1 MPIFAMRSVFAA
13 VCCLCISSAQAGLF
27 EDDEARRAILDL
39 RQKVDQMQQQ
49 SAEQLRAYK
58 NESALSTEQLN
69 AQSEQLKAQSEQ
81 LKAQSEQLNAQL
93 NQLRRSVLELSNM
106 IESLRSELASS
117 FGKNEQLAR
126 DLADAQRLQ
135 KDIVQGTEDRLKRLE
150 PSKVSVDGLEFMAA
164 PAEIREYDSAL
175 ATMRKGDFAQAL
187 PAFSNFVRRYPSSGY
202 QPSALFWL
210 GNLHYAQRNYKEA
223 LSQYIALVSSSPAHL
238 RAPEALL
245 SIANCQLELKDPK
258 ASRKTLEELVK
269 GYAESE
275 AASLAKAR
283 LAKLK

>member
-1 MPIFAMRSVFAA
+1 MPIFAMRTVFAA

-49 SAEQLRAYK
+49 SAEQLRVYK

-69 AQSEQLKAQSEQ
+69 AQSEQ

-223 LSQYIALVSSSPAHL
+223 LSQYMALVNSAPAHL

-245 SIANCQLELKDPK
+245 SIANCQLELKDLK

>member
-1 MPIFAMRSVFAA
+1 MPIFALRAVFAA

-49 SAEQLRAYK
+49 GVQLQQQSAQMQQQSAEQLRAAK
-58 NESALSTEQLN
+58 NENAVSIEQVN
-69 AQSEQLKAQSEQ
+69 GQLT
-81 LKAQSEQLNAQL
+81 
-93 NQLRRSVLELSNM
+93 QLRRSLLELSNM
-106 IESLRSELASS
+106 IEGLRSELANSR
-117 FGKNEQLAR
+117 GKSEQLAR
-126 DLADAQRLQ
+126 DLADAQRFQ

-150 PSKVSVDGLEFMAA
+150 PSKVSVDGLDFIAA
-164 PAEIREYDSAL
+164 PAEISEYDSAL

-187 PAFSNFVRRYPSSGY
+187 PAFSEFVRRYPSSGY

-210 GNLHYAQRNYKEA
+210 GNLHYSQRNYKEA
-223 LSQYIALVSSSPAHL
+223 LNQYRALVSASPAHL

-245 SIANCQLELKDPK
+245 SVANCQLELKDPK

-269 GYAESE
+269 AYAESE

>member
-13 VCCLCISSAQAGLF
+13 VCCLCISSAQAALF

-39 RQKVDQMQQQ
+39 RQKVEQMQQQ
-49 SAEQLRAYK
+49 SAQMQQQSAQTQQQSAAQLRAAK
-58 NESALSTEQLN
+58 DENAVSIEQV
-69 AQSEQLKAQSEQ
+69 
-81 LKAQSEQLNAQL
+81 NAQL
-93 NQLRRSVLELSNM
+93 TQLRRSLLELSNM
-106 IESLRSELASS
+106 IESLRSELANSR
-117 FGKNEQLAR
+117 GKSEQLAR

-135 KDIVQGTEDRLKRLE
+135 KDIVQGTEDRFKRLE
-150 PSKVSVDGLEFMAA
+150 PSKVRVDGLEFMAA
-164 PAEIREYDSAL
+164 PAEIREYDTAL

-187 PAFSNFVRRYPSSGY
+187 PAFSEFVRRYSSSGY

-210 GNLHYAQRNYKEA
+210 GNLHYSQRNYKEA
-223 LSQYIALVSSSPAHL
+223 LNQYRALVSASPAHL

-245 SIANCQLELKDPK
+245 SIANCQLELKDPN

-275 AASLAKAR
+275 AATLAKAR

>member
-1 MPIFAMRSVFAA
+1 MRTVFAA

-49 SAEQLRAYK
+49 SAEQLRVYK

-69 AQSEQLKAQSEQ
+69 AQSDQLKAQSEQ

-223 LSQYIALVSSSPAHL
+223 LSQYMALVNSAPAHL

-245 SIANCQLELKDPK
+245 SIANCQLELKDLK

-275 AASLAKAR
+275 AASLAKVR

>member
-1 MPIFAMRSVFAA
+1 MPIFASRAVFAA
-13 VCCLCISSAQAGLF
+13 VCCFCISSAQAGLF

-49 SAEQLRAYK
+49 SVQMQQQSAEQLRATK
-58 NESALSTEQLN
+58 NENAASIEQV
-69 AQSEQLKAQSEQ
+69 
-81 LKAQSEQLNAQL
+81 NAQL
-93 NQLRRSVLELSNM
+93 TQLRRSLLELSNM
-106 IESLRSELASS
+106 IEGLRSELANSR
-117 FGKNEQLAR
+117 GKSEQLAR
-126 DLADAQRLQ
+126 DLADAQRFQ

-150 PSKVSVDGLEFMAA
+150 PSKVSVDGLDFMAA
-164 PAEIREYDSAL
+164 PAEIREYDAAL

-187 PAFSNFVRRYPSSGY
+187 PAFSEFVRRYPASGY

-210 GNLHYAQRNYKEA
+210 GNLHYSQRNYKEA
-223 LSQYIALVSSSPAHL
+223 LNQYRALVSASPEHL

-245 SIANCQLELKDPK
+245 SVANCQLELKDPK

-269 GYAESE
+269 AYAESE

>member
-1 MPIFAMRSVFAA
+1 MPIFALRAVFAA

-39 RQKVDQMQQQ
+39 RQKVEQMQQQGVQLQQQSAQMQQQ
-49 SAEQLRAYK
+49 SAEQLRAAK
-58 NESALSTEQLN
+58 NENAVSIEQVN
-69 AQSEQLKAQSEQ
+69 GQLT
-81 LKAQSEQLNAQL
+81 
-93 NQLRRSVLELSNM
+93 QLRRSLLELSNM
-106 IESLRSELASS
+106 IESLRSELANSR
-117 FGKNEQLAR
+117 GKSEQLAR
-126 DLADAQRLQ
+126 DLADAQRFQ

-150 PSKVSVDGLEFMAA
+150 PSKVSVDGLDFMAA
-164 PAEIREYDSAL
+164 PAEIREYDAAL

-187 PAFSNFVRRYPSSGY
+187 PAFSEFVRRYPSSGY

-210 GNLHYAQRNYKEA
+210 GNLHYSQRNYKEA
-223 LSQYIALVSSSPAHL
+223 LNQYRALVSASPAHL

-245 SIANCQLELKDPK
+245 SVANCQLELKDPK

-269 GYAESE
+269 AYAESE

>member
-1 MPIFAMRSVFAA
+1 

-49 SAEQLRAYK
+49 SAVQLRAYK
-58 NESALSTEQLN
+58 NESSLSTEQLN

-283 LAKLK
+283 LAKLR

>member
-1 MPIFAMRSVFAA
+1 MRTVFAA

-49 SAEQLRAYK
+49 SAEQLRVYK
-58 NESALSTEQLN
+58 NESALSTEQIN
-69 AQSEQLKAQSEQ
+69 TQSDQLKAQSEQ
-81 LKAQSEQLNAQL
+81 LKAQSEQFNAQL

>member
-1 MPIFAMRSVFAA
+1 MPIFALRAVFAA

-39 RQKVDQMQQQ
+39 RKKVDQMQQQ
-49 SAEQLRAYK
+49 SVQMQQQSAQMQQQNAEQLRATK
-58 NESALSTEQLN
+58 NENAASIEQV
-69 AQSEQLKAQSEQ
+69 
-81 LKAQSEQLNAQL
+81 NAQL
-93 NQLRRSVLELSNM
+93 TQLRRSLLELSNL
-106 IESLRSELASS
+106 IEILRSELANSR
-117 FGKNEQLAR
+117 GKSEQLAR
-126 DLADAQRLQ
+126 DLADAQRFQ

-150 PSKVSVDGLEFMAA
+150 PSKVSVDGLDFMAA
-164 PAEIREYDSAL
+164 PAEIREYDAAL

-187 PAFSNFVRRYPSSGY
+187 PAFSEFVRRYPASGY

-210 GNLHYAQRNYKEA
+210 GNLHYSQRNYKEA
-223 LSQYIALVSSSPAHL
+223 LNQYRALVSVSPAHL

-258 ASRKTLEELVK
+258 ASRKTLEDLVK
-269 GYAESE
+269 DYAESE

>member
-1 MPIFAMRSVFAA
+1 MPIFALRAVFAA
-13 VCCLCISSAQAGLF
+13 ALCLCISSAQAALF

-39 RQKVDQMQQQ
+39 RQKVEQMQQQ
-49 SAEQLRAYK
+49 SSEQLRAYK
-58 NESALSTEQLN
+58 NESAASTVQLN
-69 AQSEQLKAQSEQ
+69 
-81 LKAQSEQLNAQL
+81 AQSEQLNAQL
-93 NQLRRSVLELSNM
+93 TQLNQLRRSLLELSNL
-106 IESLRSELASS
+106 IESLRSELANSR
-117 FGKNEQLAR
+117 GKSEQLAR

-135 KDIVQGTEDRLKRLE
+135 KDIVQGTEDRFKRLE

-164 PAEIREYDSAL
+164 PAEIREYDTAL

-187 PAFSNFVRRYPSSGY
+187 PAFSEFVRRYSSSGY

-210 GNLHYAQRNYKEA
+210 GNLHYSQRNYKEA
-223 LSQYIALVSSSPAHL
+223 LNQYRALVSASPAHL

-275 AASLAKAR
+275 AATLAKAR

>member
-1 MPIFAMRSVFAA
+1 MPIFALRAVFAA

-39 RQKVDQMQQQ
+39 RQKVDQLQKQSAQMQQQSAQMQQQSAQTQQQ
-49 SAEQLRAYK
+49 SAEQLLAAK
-58 NESALSTEQLN
+58 TEN
-69 AQSEQLKAQSEQ
+69 AVSIEQV
-81 LKAQSEQLNAQL
+81 NAQL
-93 NQLRRSVLELSNM
+93 TQ
-106 IESLRSELASS
+106 LRSELANSR
-117 FGKNEQLAR
+117 GKSEQLAR
-126 DLADAQRLQ
+126 DLADAQRFQ
-135 KDIVQGTEDRLKRLE
+135 KDIVQGTEDRFKRLE
-150 PSKVSVDGLEFMAA
+150 PSKVSVDGLEFMAL

-187 PAFSNFVRRYPSSGY
+187 PAFSEFVRRYPASGY

-210 GNLHYAQRNYKEA
+210 GNLHYSQRNYKEA
-223 LSQYIALVSSSPAHL
+223 LNHYRALVSASPAHL

-245 SIANCQLELKDPK
+245 SVANCQLELKDAR

-269 GYAESE
+269 DYAESE

>member
-49 SAEQLRAYK
+49 SAVQLRAYK
-58 NESALSTEQLN
+58 NESSLSTEQLN

-283 LAKLK
+283 LAKLR

>member
-1 MPIFAMRSVFAA
+1 MPIFALRAVFAA
-13 VCCLCISSAQAGLF
+13 AFCLCISSAQAALF

-39 RQKVDQMQQQ
+39 RQKVEQMQQQ
-49 SAEQLRAYK
+49 SSEQLRAYK
-58 NESALSTEQLN
+58 NESAASTVQLN
-69 AQSEQLKAQSEQ
+69 
-81 LKAQSEQLNAQL
+81 AQSEQLNAQL
-93 NQLRRSVLELSNM
+93 TQLNQLRRSLLELSNL
-106 IESLRSELASS
+106 IESLRSELANSR
-117 FGKNEQLAR
+117 GKSEQLAR

-135 KDIVQGTEDRLKRLE
+135 KDIVQGTEDRFKRLE

-164 PAEIREYDSAL
+164 PAEIREYDTAL

-187 PAFSNFVRRYPSSGY
+187 PAFSEFVRRYSSSGY

-210 GNLHYAQRNYKEA
+210 GNLHYSQRNYKEA
-223 LSQYIALVSSSPAHL
+223 LNQYRALVSASPAHL

-275 AASLAKAR
+275 AATLAKAR

>member
-1 MPIFAMRSVFAA
+1 MRTVFAA

-49 SAEQLRAYK
+49 SAQMQQQSAEQLRSYK
-58 NESALSTEQLN
+58 NESALSVEQLN
-69 AQSEQLKAQSEQ
+69 S
-81 LKAQSEQLNAQL
+81 QSEQLNAQL

-187 PAFSNFVRRYPSSGY
+187 PAFSEFVRRYPSSGY

-223 LSQYIALVSSSPAHL
+223 LSQYMALVNSAPAHL

>member
-1 MPIFAMRSVFAA
+1 MPIFALRAVFAA

-39 RQKVDQMQQQ
+39 RQKVEQMQQQGVQLQQQSAQMQQQ
-49 SAEQLRAYK
+49 SAEQLRAAK
-58 NESALSTEQLN
+58 NENAVSIEQVN
-69 AQSEQLKAQSEQ
+69 GQLT
-81 LKAQSEQLNAQL
+81 
-93 NQLRRSVLELSNM
+93 QLRRSLLELSNM
-106 IESLRSELASS
+106 IEGLRSELANSR
-117 FGKNEQLAR
+117 GKSEQLAR
-126 DLADAQRLQ
+126 DLADAQRFQ
-135 KDIVQGTEDRLKRLE
+135 KDIVQGTEDRFKRLE
-150 PSKVSVDGLEFMAA
+150 PSKVSVDGLEFMAL

-187 PAFSNFVRRYPSSGY
+187 PAFSEFVRRYPASGY

-210 GNLHYAQRNYKEA
+210 GNLHYSQRNYKEA
-223 LSQYIALVSSSPAHL
+223 LNQYRALVSASPAHL

-245 SIANCQLELKDPK
+245 SVANCQLELKDPK

-269 GYAESE
+269 AYAESE

>member
-1 MPIFAMRSVFAA
+1 MPIFALRAVFAA
-13 VCCLCISSAQAGLF
+13 AFCLCISSAQAALF

-39 RQKVDQMQQQ
+39 RQKVEQMQQQ
-49 SAEQLRAYK
+49 SSEQLRAYK
-58 NESALSTEQLN
+58 NESAASTVQLN
-69 AQSEQLKAQSEQ
+69 
-81 LKAQSEQLNAQL
+81 AQSEQLNAQL
-93 NQLRRSVLELSNM
+93 TQLNQLRRSLLELSNL
-106 IESLRSELASS
+106 IESLRSELANSR
-117 FGKNEQLAR
+117 GKSEQLAR

-135 KDIVQGTEDRLKRLE
+135 KDIVQGTEDRFKRLE

-164 PAEIREYDSAL
+164 PAEIREYDTAL

-187 PAFSNFVRRYPSSGY
+187 PAFSEFVRRYSSSGY

-210 GNLHYAQRNYKEA
+210 GNLHYSQRNYKEA
-223 LSQYIALVSSSPAHL
+223 LNQYRALVSASPAHL

-245 SIANCQLELKDPK
+245 SIANCQLELKYPK

-275 AASLAKAR
+275 AATLAKAR

>member
-1 MPIFAMRSVFAA
+1 MPIFSLRAVFAA
-13 VCCLCISSAQAGLF
+13 VCCLCISSAQAALF

-39 RQKVDQMQQQ
+39 RQKVEQMQQQ
-49 SAEQLRAYK
+49 SAQMQQQSAQMQQQSAAQLRAAK
-58 NESALSTEQLN
+58 DENAVSIEQV
-69 AQSEQLKAQSEQ
+69 
-81 LKAQSEQLNAQL
+81 NAQL
-93 NQLRRSVLELSNM
+93 TQLRRSVLELSNL
-106 IESLRSELASS
+106 IESLRSELANSR
-117 FGKNEQLAR
+117 GKSEQLAR

-135 KDIVQGTEDRLKRLE
+135 KDIVQGTEDRFKRLE

-164 PAEIREYDSAL
+164 PAEIREYDTAL

-187 PAFSNFVRRYPSSGY
+187 PAFSEFVRRYSSSGY

-210 GNLHYAQRNYKEA
+210 GNLHYSQRNYKEA
-223 LSQYIALVSSSPAHL
+223 LNQYRALVSASPAHL

-269 GYAESE
+269 AYAESE

>member
-49 SAEQLRAYK
+49 SSEQLRVYK

-69 AQSEQLKAQSEQ
+69 AQSDQLKAQSEQ

-175 ATMRKGDFAQAL
+175 ATMRKGDFALAL

-223 LSQYIALVSSSPAHL
+223 LSQYMALVNSAPAHL

-275 AASLAKAR
+275 AASLAKVR

>member
-1 MPIFAMRSVFAA
+1 MPIFALRAVFAA

-27 EDDEARRAILDL
+27 EDDEARRAILEL

-49 SAEQLRAYK
+49 SAQMQQQNVQMQQQNAEQLSATK
-58 NESALSTEQLN
+58 NENAVSIEQV
-69 AQSEQLKAQSEQ
+69 
-81 LKAQSEQLNAQL
+81 NAQL
-93 NQLRRSVLELSNM
+93 TQLRRSLLELSNM
-106 IESLRSELASS
+106 IESLRSELANSR
-117 FGKNEQLAR
+117 GKSEQLAR

-150 PSKVSVDGLEFMAA
+150 PSKVSVDGLEFMAL

-187 PAFSNFVRRYPSSGY
+187 PAFSEFVRRYPASGY

-210 GNLHYAQRNYKEA
+210 GNLNYSQRNYKEA
-223 LSQYIALVSSSPAHL
+223 LSHYRALVSASPAHL
-238 RAPEALL
+238 RAPEAML
-245 SIANCQLELKDPK
+245 SIANCQLELKDAR

-269 GYAESE
+269 DYAESE
-275 AASLAKAR
+275 AASLAKGR
-283 LAKLK
+283 LVKMK

>member
-1 MPIFAMRSVFAA
+1 MPIFALRAVFAA

-49 SAEQLRAYK
+49 SAQMQQQSAQIQQQSAQMQQQNAEQLRAAK
-58 NESALSTEQLN
+58 NENAVSIEQVN
-69 AQSEQLKAQSEQ
+69 GQLT
-81 LKAQSEQLNAQL
+81 
-93 NQLRRSVLELSNM
+93 QLRRSLLELSNM
-106 IESLRSELASS
+106 IEGLRSELANSR
-117 FGKNEQLAR
+117 GKSEQLAR
-126 DLADAQRLQ
+126 DLADAQRFQ

-150 PSKVSVDGLEFMAA
+150 PSKVSVDGLDFMAA
-164 PAEIREYDSAL
+164 PAEISEYDSAL

-187 PAFSNFVRRYPSSGY
+187 PAFSEFVRRYPSSGY

-210 GNLHYAQRNYKEA
+210 GNLHYSQRNYKEA
-223 LSQYIALVSSSPAHL
+223 LNQYRALVSASPAHL

-245 SIANCQLELKDPK
+245 SVANCQLELKDPK

-269 GYAESE
+269 AYAESE

>member
-1 MPIFAMRSVFAA
+1 MRSVFAA

-49 SAEQLRAYK
+49 SAEQLRVYK

-69 AQSEQLKAQSEQ
+69 AQSDQLKAQSEQ

-283 LAKLK
+283 LAKLR

>member
-1 MPIFAMRSVFAA
+1 MPIFALRAVFAA

-49 SAEQLRAYK
+49 SAQMQQQSAEQLRATK
-58 NESALSTEQLN
+58 NENAVSIEQV
-69 AQSEQLKAQSEQ
+69 
-81 LKAQSEQLNAQL
+81 NAQL
-93 NQLRRSVLELSNM
+93 TQLRRSLLELSNM
-106 IESLRSELASS
+106 IEGLRSELANSR
-117 FGKNEQLAR
+117 GKSEQLAR
-126 DLADAQRLQ
+126 DLADAQRFQ

-150 PSKVSVDGLEFMAA
+150 PSKVSVDGLDFIAA
-164 PAEIREYDSAL
+164 PAEISEYDSAL

-187 PAFSNFVRRYPSSGY
+187 PAFSEFVRRYPSSGY

-210 GNLHYAQRNYKEA
+210 GNLHYSQRNYKEA
-223 LSQYIALVSSSPAHL
+223 LNQYRALVSASPAHL

-245 SIANCQLELKDPK
+245 SVANCQLELKDPK

-269 GYAESE
+269 AYAESE

>member
-1 MPIFAMRSVFAA
+1 MPIFAMRTVFAA

-49 SAEQLRAYK
+49 SAEQLRVYK

-69 AQSEQLKAQSEQ
+69 AQSDQLKAQSEQ

-223 LSQYIALVSSSPAHL
+223 LSQYMALVNSAPAHL

-245 SIANCQLELKDPK
+245 SIANCQLELKDLK

-275 AASLAKAR
+275 AASLAKVR

>member
-1 MPIFAMRSVFAA
+1 MPIFALRAVFAA

-49 SAEQLRAYK
+49 SAEQLRVYK

-69 AQSEQLKAQSEQ
+69 AQSEQ

-223 LSQYIALVSSSPAHL
+223 LSQYMALVNSAPAHL

-245 SIANCQLELKDPK
+245 SIANCQLELKDLK

>member
-1 MPIFAMRSVFAA
+1 MRTVFAA
-13 VCCLCISSAQAGLF
+13 VCCLCVSSAHAGLF

-39 RQKVDQMQQQ
+39 RRKVDQMQQQ
-49 SAEQLRAYK
+49 SAEQLRVYK

>member
-1 MPIFAMRSVFAA
+1 MPIFALRAVFAA
-13 VCCLCISSAQAGLF
+13 VCCLCISSAQAALF

-39 RQKVDQMQQQ
+39 RQKVEQMQQQ
-49 SAEQLRAYK
+49 SAQMQQQSAQMQQQSAAQLRAAK
-58 NESALSTEQLN
+58 DENAVSIEQV
-69 AQSEQLKAQSEQ
+69 
-81 LKAQSEQLNAQL
+81 NAQL
-93 NQLRRSVLELSNM
+93 TQLRRSVLELSNL
-106 IESLRSELASS
+106 IESLRSELANSR
-117 FGKNEQLAR
+117 GKSEQLAR

-135 KDIVQGTEDRLKRLE
+135 KDIVQGTEDRFKRLE

-164 PAEIREYDSAL
+164 PAEIREYDTAL

-187 PAFSNFVRRYPSSGY
+187 PAFSEFVRRYSSSGY

-210 GNLHYAQRNYKEA
+210 GNLHYSQRNYKEA
-223 LSQYIALVSSSPAHL
+223 LNQYRALVSASPAHL

-245 SIANCQLELKDPK
+245 SIANCQLELKDSR
-258 ASRKTLEELVK
+258 ASRKTLEDLVK
-269 GYAESE
+269 DYAESE

>member
-1 MPIFAMRSVFAA
+1 MPIFPLRAVFAA
-13 VCCLCISSAQAGLF
+13 ALCLCISSAQAALF

-39 RQKVDQMQQQ
+39 RQKVEQMQQQ
-49 SAEQLRAYK
+49 SAQMQQQSAQTQQQSAAQLRAAK
-58 NESALSTEQLN
+58 DENAVSIEQV
-69 AQSEQLKAQSEQ
+69 
-81 LKAQSEQLNAQL
+81 NAQL
-93 NQLRRSVLELSNM
+93 TQLRRSLLELSNM
-106 IESLRSELASS
+106 IESLRSELANSR
-117 FGKNEQLAR
+117 GKSEQLAR

-135 KDIVQGTEDRLKRLE
+135 KDIVQGTEDRFKRLE

-164 PAEIREYDSAL
+164 PAEIREYDTAL

-187 PAFSNFVRRYPSSGY
+187 PAFSEFVRRYSSSGY

-210 GNLHYAQRNYKEA
+210 GNLHYSQRNYKEA
-223 LSQYIALVSSSPAHL
+223 LNQYRALVSASPAHL

-275 AASLAKAR
+275 AATLAKAR

>member
-1 MPIFAMRSVFAA
+1 MRTVFAA

-49 SAEQLRAYK
+49 SAQMQQQSAEQLRSYK
-58 NESALSTEQLN
+58 NESALSVEQLN
-69 AQSEQLKAQSEQ
+69 S
-81 LKAQSEQLNAQL
+81 QSEQLNAQL

-106 IESLRSELASS
+106 IESLRGELANSL
-117 FGKNEQLAR
+117 GKNEQLAR
-126 DLADAQRLQ
+126 DMADAQRLQ

-223 LSQYIALVSSSPAHL
+223 LSQYMALVNSAPAHL

>member
-1 MPIFAMRSVFAA
+1 MPIFALRAVFAA
-13 VCCLCISSAQAGLF
+13 VCCLCVNSAQAGLF

-39 RQKVDQMQQQ
+39 RQKVEQMQQQGIQLQQQSAQMQQQ
-49 SAEQLRAYK
+49 SAEQLRAAK
-58 NESALSTEQLN
+58 NENAVSIEQVN
-69 AQSEQLKAQSEQ
+69 GQLT
-81 LKAQSEQLNAQL
+81 
-93 NQLRRSVLELSNM
+93 QLRRSLLELSNM
-106 IESLRSELASS
+106 IETLRSELANSR
-117 FGKNEQLAR
+117 GKNEQLAR
-126 DLADAQRLQ
+126 DLADAQRFQ

-150 PSKVSVDGLEFMAA
+150 PSKVSVDGLDFMAA
-164 PAEIREYDSAL
+164 PAEIREYDAAL

-187 PAFSNFVRRYPSSGY
+187 PAFSEFVRRYPASGY

-210 GNLHYAQRNYKEA
+210 GNLHYSQRNYKEA
-223 LSQYIALVSSSPAHL
+223 LNQYRALVSVSPAHL
-238 RAPEALL
+238 RAPEAML

-269 GYAESE
+269 DYAESE